1 MKKLTLLPVFVL
13 IIMSSFNYTAGSSKA
28 APGSGIISEES
39 AGTGK
44 GTISCLMDG
53 QQKTFTP
60 QQSFFE
66 IRLDPYSKGPTDAIE
81 ILDGSSKREGFQ
93 FEFKKI
99 GTTKIKSGG
108 GDMNCIINYYNAA
121 GATYTGKD
129 VTIIVTSYNQKQLA
143 GTFAGKLHNINYKG
157 ASDKNPE
164 FIQITNGKFDMH
176 E

>member
-1 MKKLTLLPVFVL
+1 MKKLTLLPVFIM
-13 IIMSSFNYTAGSSKA
+13 IILSSFNYTPDFSKA
-28 APGSGIISEES
+28 APGSGIVSEES
-39 AGTGK
+39 AGTDK

-53 QQKTFTP
+53 QQKTFTL

-93 FEFKKI
+93 FEFKKS
-99 GTTKIKSGG
+99 GTTKIKTGG

-129 VTIIVTSYNQKQLA
+129 VTVTVTSYNQKQLT
-143 GTFAGKLHNINYKG
+143 GTFSGKLHNINYKVS
-157 ASDKNPE
+157 SDKNPE
-164 FIQITNGKFDMH
+164 FIQITNGKFDLH
-176 E
+176 N